1 MNSSNTTICKF
12 ILPILFILVAKPV
25 QAQDI
30 DFAAVD
36 EYVKQGIESGKLS
49 GIFIGHISPEGE
61 VTKTAKGALKIK
73 GSNPVTA
80 QSLFE
85 IGSISKVFTTLL
97 LAQVMQEQDISLD
110 DIAREYLPEGMTL
123 PRYNGQEILI
133 RHLVTHTS
141 GLPSLPDNMFPEDA
155 SNPYADYTLQKL
167 KKYLKGTKLTR
178 APGSRFEY
186 SNLGLALVGHI
197 IESET
202 GNEYEQ
208 LVIDRIAKPLNMEDT
223 RIKVAAADSSRL
235 AKGHADGKTVAN
247 WDLPVFEGAGA
258 LRSTG
263 EDMMK
268 FLEAQMGII
277 DSKLWPYMQKTQ
289 QPLFDI
295 DQGLNRQTDKIG
307 MAWFYATDND
317 TIMWHSGGTGGY
329 RSFIGINKESGSGAI
344 VLSNSTADL
353 SDLYFH
359 LLDSNYE
366 LRHENESIS
375 LTTKE
380 LERFVGEYKSERGF
394 SFYVTNEKGQ
404 LFIRLTGQPKA
415 LVEPIADDL
424 FVNKQV
430 GAEFDF
436 DTTGSGKVSQL
447 ILRQGGQE
455 ITAEKVSD
463 EVTQPEQRE
472 AISLDESVL
481 KQYTGT
487 YQLTPNFS
495 IRVTLE
501 SGQLYAQATGQQKF
515 PVYPE
520 SKTMFFYKV
529 VEVQLEFIKSG
540 NGGID
545 KLKLHQ
551 GGSVLE
557 GSLVKEDNQKQ

>member
-110 DIAREYLPEGMTL
+110 DIAREYLPRGMTL